1 MKNKLENKNCIENF
15 NQNFYEQKLPSK
27 DFVYLND
34 HRYDDAVE
42 FFNRRYPLDTKDLKT
57 FIFEWTQNSNRYL
70 TSPIQIE
77 GGNPSFLKINGKI
90 QSDSPKLDFP
100 LFKVKNNRYYFSN
113 DLLKHF
119 AEFCFKCSLR
129 FCNNGE
135 KCPMKHCNDTY
146 SVCEICQKGLHSNS
160 ECLLY

>member
-70 TSPIQIE
+70 TNPIQIE

-113 DLLKHF
+113 DLLRHF
-119 AEFCFKCSLR
+119 SEYCMKCSLKY
-129 FCNNGE
+129 CNVGDN
-135 KCPMKHCNDTY
+135 CPYKDSKDTY
-146 SVCEICQKGLHSNS
+146 EICRVCQKAMHS
-160 ECLLY
+160 ECVLN